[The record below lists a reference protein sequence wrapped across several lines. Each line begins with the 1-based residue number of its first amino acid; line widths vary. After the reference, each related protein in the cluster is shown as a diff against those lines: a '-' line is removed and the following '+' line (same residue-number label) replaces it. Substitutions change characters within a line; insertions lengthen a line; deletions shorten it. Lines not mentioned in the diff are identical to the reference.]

1 MTNVVKADG
10 VYIISVEGEFTEQE
24 KKLIAY
30 AIKLQREQ
38 GRDIPDPLQKKEEE
52 RKKRIAEGTKFI
64 PENDNRQYNLADMG
78 YEVVSDGVDM

>member
-10 VYIISVEGEFTEQE
+10 VYVITVEGDFEDRER
-24 KKLIAY
+24 KLIAY

-38 GRDIPDPLQKKEEE
+38 GREPADYLHRKEEE
-52 RKKRIAEGTKFI
+52 RKERIREGTKFI

-78 YEVVSDGVDM
+78 YELAENGTDM